1 MMKYVNCDLIM
12 LLEKYLSWNRSFTY
26 ESKNL
31 LDYIY
36 KKLMCELM
44 HYNIDMF
51 IVKMIICM
59 NKLED
64 EGISCSAKRKNN
76 EENFYV
82 MNILRE
88 TK

>member
-1 MMKYVNCDLIM
+1 
-12 LLEKYLSWNRSFTY
+12 
-26 ESKNL
+26 
-31 LDYIY
+31 
-36 KKLMCELM
+36 MCELM